1 METKV
6 YIALGTN
13 LGDREKN
20 LEIALEEIEKFAT
33 INQKSTIHETDPVG
47 PQGQGKFLNMAV
59 EITTELAPVILLV
72 RLQEIEHKMG
82 RTHEIKNG
90 PRIIDLDI
98 LLYDNEIINQPN
110 LKVPH
115 PRMHKRAFVLEP
127 LQEIAAEIIHPNL
140 KQTIKELWTKLK

>member
-6 YIALGTN
+6 YIALGSN

-20 LEIALEEIEKFAT
+20 LQIALEEIEKFAT
-33 INQKSTIHETDPVG
+33 IKQKSSVHETEPVG
-47 PQGQGKFLNMAV
+47 PPQEKYLNMAI
-59 EITTELAPVILLV
+59 EISTELPPIILLV

-82 RTHEIKNG
+82 RVREIENG

-98 LLYDNEIINQPN
+98 LLYDKYIINQPN

-115 PRMHKRAFVLEP
+115 PRMHKRLFVLEP
-127 LQEIAAEIIHPNL
+127 LQEIAADTTHPTI